1 MKLIIV
7 ESPHKAKT
15 IAKYLGSGYRV
26 VASKGHVSDL
36 PQKTM
41 GIDVKTTSNP
51 STSFRQKKKP
61 IIDMIKKDI
70 QHCDAVYLAG
80 DPDRE
85 GEAISWH
92 LANVC
97 DIKEKKVRIV
107 FNEISKKAVQK
118 SVAQSPRNQYG
129 TGRCATGEK
138 SFGQTYGLRTFS
150 DNIATDKRRSFGG

>member
-51 STSFRQKKKP
+51 STSFRQKKSLLL
-61 IIDMIKKDI
+61 I
-70 QHCDAVYLAG
+70 
-80 DPDRE
+80 
-85 GEAISWH
+85 
-92 LANVC
+92 
-97 DIKEKKVRIV
+97 
-107 FNEISKKAVQK
+107 
-118 SVAQSPRNQYG
+118 
-129 TGRCATGEK
+129 
-138 SFGQTYGLRTFS
+138 
-150 DNIATDKRRSFGG
+150 

>member
-15 IAKYLGSGYRV
+15 ISKYLGSGYHV

-41 GIDVKTTSNP
+41 GIDVNNN
-51 STSFRQKKKP
+51 FKP
-61 IIDMIKKDI
+61 EYIVSPDKQATIDMIKKEI
-70 QHCDAVYLAG
+70 EKCDTVYLAA

-92 LANVC
+92 LA
-97 DIKEKKVRIV
+97 DR
-107 FNEISKKAVQK
+107 K
-118 SVAQSPRNQYG
+118 SVV
-129 TGRCATGEK
+129 
-138 SFGQTYGLRTFS
+138 
-150 DNIATDKRRSFGG
+150 